1 MNRPHRPQGPATR
14 PSPERRRRRRRR
26 GPVACLLALLA
37 LFPAA
42 ALANTAYQPLPF
54 SQNWSNTAL
63 LNAPDDWSQVPGI
76 VGYLGENVFD
86 STPGRLARTIV
97 GDSASVPDLIP
108 NQSTPATLV
117 AGGVAEFHMAN
128 PVVALQ
134 GSATADY
141 PHLVLHLNTQAS
153 PGPVIVQ
160 CRLRDIDGSGDNAQQ
175 QVVVQYRPQ
184 PSGEWINAP
193 GGQYRDVTAGP
204 NQVGLETEVAVVL
217 PGNAGGRPQLQVR
230 FLTTNAVGNDE
241 WVGIDDIVV
250 MTATSGVP

>member
-1 MNRPHRPQGPATR
+1 MIRPHRPHGPSSR
-14 PSPERRRRRRRR
+14 PAPLGRRLPR
-26 GPVACLLALLA
+26 PLILLCALSAAVA
-37 LFPAA
+37 PAV
-42 ALANTAYQPLPF
+42 TARADTTYQPLPF
-54 SQNWSNTAL
+54 SQDWSNTAL
-63 LNAPDDWSQVPGI
+63 LNAPDNWSQVPGI

-117 AGGVAEFHMAN
+117 PGGVAEFQMAN

-134 GSATADY
+134 GSSTADY
-141 PHLVLHLNTQAS
+141 PHLVLHLNTQSS

-160 CRLRDIDGSGDNAQQ
+160 CRLRDIDGSGDNAVQQ
-175 QVVVQYRPQ
+175 IVVQYRPQ
-184 PSGEWINAP
+184 PSGDWINAP
-193 GGQYRDVTAGP
+193 GGQYADVTAGP
-204 NQVGLETEVAVVL
+204 NQVGLETQVAIVL
-217 PGNAGGRPQLQVR
+217 PGNAGGRPQLQIR